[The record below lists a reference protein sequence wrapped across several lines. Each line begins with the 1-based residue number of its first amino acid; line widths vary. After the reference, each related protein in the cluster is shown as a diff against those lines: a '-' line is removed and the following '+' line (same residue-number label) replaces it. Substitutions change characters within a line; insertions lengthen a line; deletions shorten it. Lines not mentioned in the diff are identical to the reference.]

1 MWNVNVYI
9 LVLSDNELKK
19 VISRLMIVIVRLFA
33 NIRCNRIGAGPA
45 AGIAVTED
53 GYGHISFNDISGMEW
68 GGIDIR
74 NGGHPVVLNN
84 TIHNGHGDGVV
95 IGRNGSGIIF
105 ENVIKRKKNGTN
117 PNTPLTLS
125 HFNE

>member
-1 MWNVNVYI
+1 MWIIDVYI
-9 LVLSDNELKK
+9 LVLSHNEQKK
-19 VISRLMIVIVRLFA
+19 LISRLMIVIVLLFG
-33 NIRCNRIGAGPA
+33 NIRCNRIWAGKA

-105 ENVIKRKKNGTN
+105 ENVIKRKKNGS
-117 PNTPLTLS
+117 NTPLTLS
-125 HFNE
+125 HREPLP